1 MLPTENATWALL
13 RDLLA
18 ERYDEFRTRLSRWL
32 GSDELARESLNETW
46 LRLHREDNLG
56 PVQNPASYVLRTAA
70 NIATDWRRGDQ
81 RRAKRSEVREVIEL
95 ASSAPDAEREL
106 GARQEL
112 AMLQRAVRELPERT
126 RKILIAARVHGREQ
140 REIAAE
146 FGISTRMVRLELR
159 RALDFCEAQM
169 QKSPDDHFLSEPP
182 QSSWQKK

>member
-1 MLPTENATWALL
+1 MVPTENATWALL
-13 RDLLA
+13 RNVLA

-46 LRLHREDNLG
+46 LRLHREDTLG

-70 NIATDWRRGDQ
+70 NIATDWRRGDK
-81 RRAKRSEVREVIEL
+81 RRARRSEVQEVIEL

-112 AMLQRAVRELPERT
+112 EMLQRAVRQLPERT
-126 RKILIAARVHGREQ
+126 RMILIAARVHGREQ
-140 REIAAE
+140 QEIAAE
-146 FGISTRMVRLELR
+146 FGISARMVRIELR

-182 QSSWQKK
+182 PSSWQKK